1 MTANKFPEH
10 FKTCMLIPEMACS
23 HPKRLTGSDAG
34 VKGIVLFF
42 AYGVNSAPAVLL
54 TIHVSRISIND
65 IFFSLR
71 YADEAH
77 CHS

>member
-1 MTANKFPEH
+1 MTAYKFPEN
-10 FKTCMLIPEMACS
+10 FKICMLIREMACS
-23 HPKRLTGSDAG
+23 HPKRLIGSDAG

-42 AYGVNSAPAVLL
+42 SYGVNSAPVLL
-54 TIHVSRISIND
+54 TIHMSRISIND

-71 YADEAH
+71 YAEAR